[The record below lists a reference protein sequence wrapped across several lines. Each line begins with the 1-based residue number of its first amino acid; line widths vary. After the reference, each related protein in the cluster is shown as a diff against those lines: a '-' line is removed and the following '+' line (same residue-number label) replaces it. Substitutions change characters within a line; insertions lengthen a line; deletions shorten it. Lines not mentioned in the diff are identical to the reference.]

1 MLQPDLDPYAE
12 KYSKDSLTIE
22 QDLLALAEKNST
34 TKIDYYIAPETAL
47 PGRGSISETA
57 FEKST
62 Y

>member
-34 TKIDYYIAPETAL
+34 TKIDYYIAPKQL

-57 FEKST
+57 FEKA
-62 Y
+62 YY